1 MKFSNNFFIAI
12 RYESYTNVTF
22 NTQNRGWYVSDTFTY
37 ELPFNAN
44 HVSVSSSASN
54 GIIANNAWVDGNI
67 FYTNYGRLWKDSD
80 SFQSRFIL
88 LGFIDK

>member
-22 NTQNRGWYVSDTFTY
+22 NTQNRGWYISNTFTY
-37 ELPFNAN
+37 ELPFNTK
-44 HVSVSSSASN
+44 HVSVSNSGSN
-54 GIIANNAWVDGNI
+54 SIIPINAWVDGNI
-67 FYTNYGRLWKDSD
+67 FYTNYGRLWQDSD
-80 SFQSRFIL
+80 SFQCRIII